1 MDDVQRLVL
10 VVDDDESVRRS
21 LRWLL
26 ITAGYQV
33 ATFDSGTD
41 FLEHGTTGKAA
52 CLLLDV
58 RMPDMTGLEVKNALI
73 RSGRDIATVFVTGS
87 DDVTTSVQ
95 AMKAGA
101 EDFLLKP
108 VEEEAVLNAVRR
120 AIKRELLSDTTRR
133 RVAEIK
139 SVYDTLTPR
148 EHEVCHRVVAGR
160 LNKQIAAELGMCEQT
175 VKVHRSRVMRKMHA
189 GSLADLVRAMDLFDR
204 ASDQFDRATWRDV
217 PVALPPTFDSGPLGG
232 FSNAV
237 GFTREHA
244 HHALHAHAD

>member
-33 ATFDSGTD
+33 ATFDCGTD
-41 FLEHGTTGKAA
+41 FLEHGTTGNAA

-58 RMPDMTGLEVKNALI
+58 RMPDMTGLEVKTALI
-73 RSGRDIATVFVTGS
+73 QSGRDIATVFVTGS

-108 VEEEAVLNAVRR
+108 VEEEAHEPPQKA
-120 AIKRELLSDTTRR
+120 AGEIIEDEDTNETVERI
-133 RVAEIK
+133 VAWLDE
-139 SVYDTLTPR
+139 
-148 EHEVCHRVVAGR
+148 
-160 LNKQIAAELGMCEQT
+160 
-175 VKVHRSRVMRKMHA
+175 RK
-189 GSLADLVRAMDLFDR
+189 LI
-204 ASDQFDRATWRDV
+204 
-217 PVALPPTFDSGPLGG
+217 
-232 FSNAV
+232 
-237 GFTREHA
+237 
-244 HHALHAHAD
+244 